1 MIIFI
6 ILTTL
11 GRKFRIGYAKILI
24 DRRNK
29 MLIYLFAFDTVL
41 WVMDYSWDT
50 SSLNYN
56 TSNVSYN
63 SPLFSVP
70 Y

>member
-1 MIIFI
+1 M
-6 ILTTL
+6 
-11 GRKFRIGYAKILI
+11 
-24 DRRNK
+24 RNK

-56 TSNVSYN
+56 TSMFPTIPCCSLGPTEPLPFPTLFQLPVLY
-63 SPLFSVP
+63 SPHTSCSF
-70 Y
+70 